1 MKKDRIVFEE
11 WTPRGVHACVTTRHF
26 PLFLQKT
33 DDLLDPQKQKK
44 FIESLGRYDRFVLLN
59 QVHGSS
65 VAVLEESAVSSSESF
80 RHILKT
86 DAAIT
91 NIPRL
96 ALLVFTAD
104 CLSIYFQAGMWVG
117 LAHAGWRGTKE
128 NIAVKTL
135 SALCQKA
142 GVPASE
148 VRVIFGPSICED
160 HYEVGEEFRGYFG
173 PPSLQERNGK
183 LHLDV
188 RAENRQGLLR
198 AGVLAEKI
206 LDQDHCTV
214 CQNDLFYSFRK
225 EKEAAGRMVSL
236 AAID

>member
-1 MKKDRIVFEE
+1 MTKDRIIFEE
-11 WTPRGVHACVTTRHF
+11 WAPRGVYAAVTTKHF
-26 PLFLQKT
+26 PVFLQKT
-33 DDLLDPQKQKK
+33 DDLLDPLKQKK
-44 FIESLGRYDRFVLLN
+44 FAGHFGRFESFALLN
-59 QVHGSS
+59 QVHGSG
-65 VAVLEESAVSSSESF
+65 VAVLDSSSKIEARDF
-80 RHILKT
+80 RHIPKT

-104 CLSIYFQAGMWVG
+104 CLSIHFHAGTWVG
-117 LAHAGWRGTKE
+117 LAHAGWRGTQE

-135 SALCQKA
+135 SILCQKA

-148 VRVIFGPSICED
+148 VRVIFGPSICGD

-183 LHLDV
+183 LCLDV
-188 RAENRQGLLR
+188 RADNRQRLLR
-198 AGVLAEKI
+198 AGVLPEKI
-206 LDQDHCTV
+206 LDRDHCTV
-214 CQNDLFYSFRK
+214 CQNDLFYSFRR